1 MGFNSPSMR
10 ILINKICMALRGLLK
25 PNIVLR
31 VIKDKAATAVL
42 SWNDRKFWILWKID
56 LPNIYLV
63 RISTERKEL

>member
-42 SWNDRKFWILWKID
+42 SWNDRKF
-56 LPNIYLV
+56 
-63 RISTERKEL
+63 